1 MFGVMSPQARNIV
14 SSVFDLADSEMTLNR
29 AYSYLTYMS
38 DRYMAAVEETRAPSM
53 DLFEKFKT
61 DLERV
66 RSQTA
71 PPIFSAPPAA
81 APAGSIGGSSA
92 RQSRALEGSSVD
104 SAVFA
109 DESGRMTTV

>member
-29 AYSYLTYMS
+29 AFSYLTYMS
-38 DRYMAAVEETRAPSM
+38 DRYMETVEESRAPSE

-66 RSQTA
+66 RAQTA
-71 PPIFSAPPAA
+71 PPVYLVPPSPAV
-81 APAGSIGGSSA
+81 AGSSGGRA
-92 RQSRALEGSSVD
+92 SRAAYEGSSVD
-104 SAVFA
+104 SAVLA
-109 DESGRMTTV
+109 DECGRMTTV